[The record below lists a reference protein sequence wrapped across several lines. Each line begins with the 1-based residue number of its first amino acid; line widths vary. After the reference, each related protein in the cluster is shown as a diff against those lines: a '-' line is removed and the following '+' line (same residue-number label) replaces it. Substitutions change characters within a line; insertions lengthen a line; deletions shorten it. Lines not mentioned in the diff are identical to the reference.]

1 MNRQSV
7 ILSNRMEYGEGY
19 RRIRF
24 VGKEEA
30 EKFTTLRS
38 NLLNVA
44 GEGISTCA
52 GNSKMHTGQLSPGC
66 RLCVEGKWSCLF
78 INNLCNAHCFYC
90 PSSQEDLSLPSTN
103 NLVFKKPDD
112 YVAYVSEFGFRGVSF
127 SGGEP
132 LLSFNRTIEYL
143 RAVRKHS
150 GSDIHLWLYT
160 NGSLLTPEKV
170 KVLAAEG
177 LDEIRFDLSAYGYSF
192 EKLRLA
198 AGKIPVV
205 TVEIPAVPED
215 INLLK
220 QKTREM
226 AEEGVDYLNLHQLR
240 LTGYNF
246 EKLTKRSY
254 TFLHGAKVSV
264 LESELAALELMK
276 HVIQEGIQ
284 LPVNYCSF
292 VYKNR
297 YQALAGRKRYIPYM
311 TELWEQAVD
320 SGYLRSLSLPR
331 GLPDVAASPGFRNRI
346 IDAGDKNYIPDPS
359 LLEELTPEHT
369 VTLSYSKV
377 TLQASLS
384 YYYPYREM
392 RLTSGMK
399 IYLEKVPVFSQNF
412 ANQKRFSD
420 FLLGKGSGK
429 SLPGIA
435 AGEFE
440 KIPFGL
446 APYF

>member
-1 MNRQSV
+1 MSSQAV
-7 ILSNRMEYGEGY
+7 ILSNRKEYGERY

-44 GEGISTCA
+44 GEGVSACA
-52 GNSKMHTGQLSPGC
+52 DNSKMHTGLLSPGC

-90 PSSQEDLSLPSTN
+90 PSSQEYLSVPSTN
-103 NLVFKKPDD
+103 NLVFKKPAD
-112 YVAYVSEFGFRGVSF
+112 YVAYVNEFGFRGVSF

-132 LLSFNRTIEYL
+132 LLSFDRTIEYL

-170 KVLAAEG
+170 RVLAAEG

-192 EKLRLA
+192 DKLRLA
-198 AGKIPVV
+198 VSKIPVV
-205 TVEIPAVPED
+205 TVEIPAIPED
-215 INLLK
+215 IDLLK

-226 AEEGVDYLNLHQLR
+226 VEEGVDYLNLHQLR

-246 EKLTKRSY
+246 ENLTKRSY

-264 LESELAALELMK
+264 LESELAALEILK
-276 HVIQEGIQ
+276 HVTQEGIQ

-297 YQALAGRKRYIPYM
+297 YQALAGRKRYIQYM
-311 TELWEQAVD
+311 TKPWEQAVD
-320 SGYLRSLSLPR
+320 SGYLRSLSLQ
-331 GLPDVAASPGFRNRI
+331 GSLPDITSSPGFRNRI
-346 IDAGDKNYIPDPS
+346 INTGDKYYIPDPS
-359 LLEELTPEHT
+359 LLEELSAGQS
-369 VTLSYSKV
+369 VFLSYSKV

-384 YYYPYREM
+384 YYYPFREL

-399 IYLEKVPVFSQNF
+399 VYLEKVPVFSQNF
-412 ANQKRFSD
+412 LNQKRFSD
-420 FLLGKGSGK
+420 FLQGKGSGK
-429 SLPGIA
+429 SRPWMA